1 MGDRSL
7 FVRTFEK
14 HILRAIRQRCALRL
28 DYEHAKATHE
38 ASTKPRPGPRQGAR
52 YTFQK
57 HWISTGVASI
67 AKGGRPRL
75 HLFAAAPPSAPAEPG
90 SVHLRVGVT
99 LTPAKGKRPTKSAW
113 ALEAHDI
120 GPGGTRKERL
130 RARGAIATAATHP
143 THAKGTVA
151 KRHTWQVAT
160 QVAAGK
166 ALHYAAQLRSK
177 GRSVTISLP
186 SATTARDLQPTR
198 QGDVNVSAYVA
209 HTSSVH
215 DAPQRSG
222 DVLCATWL
230 RRPSGRHRHHLGFR
244 SLPNAPRHG
253 IRRCERDRPMGLSH
267 CKRWAHVCHRASARR
282 RGVWHC
288 LTGRAGLAHQAIP
301 ARP

>member
-1 MGDRSL
+1 M
-7 FVRTFEK
+7 RTFEK

-28 DYEHAKATHE
+28 DYEHAKAMHE
-38 ASTKPRPGPRQGAR
+38 SSTKPKPGPRQGAR

-57 HWISTGVASI
+57 HWITTGVASI

-75 HLFAAAPPSAPAEPG
+75 HLFTAAPPSAPAEPG

-120 GPGGTRKERL
+120 GPGGTQKERL

-143 THAKGTVA
+143 AHAKGTVA
-151 KRHTWQVAT
+151 KRHTWQVAM

-177 GRSVTISLP
+177 GRSVTVSLP

-198 QGDVNVSAYVA
+198 QGETRPRTSHRHIASRNSLKLQQLGAQVRINVDTSAA
-209 HTSSVH
+209 PPRLQQ
-215 DAPQRSG
+215 DAEDAARSG
-222 DVLCATWL
+222 
-230 RRPSGRHRHHLGFR
+230 
-244 SLPNAPRHG
+244 SL
-253 IRRCERDRPMGLSH
+253 LT
-267 CKRWAHVCHRASARR
+267 HVCVPGHADI
-282 RGVWHC
+282 
-288 LTGRAGLAHQAIP
+288 AISLWDELRTWDP
-301 ARP
+301 GD

>member
-1 MGDRSL
+1 MEQPRGRETTDRELRDFSL
-7 FVRTFEK
+7 YRTLSPECEARECE
-14 HILRAIRQRCALRL
+14 LRYAIERRKLRL

-75 HLFAAAPPSAPAEPG
+75 HLFAGAPPSAPAEPG

-99 LTPAKGKRPTKSAW
+99 LTPAKGKHPTRSAW

-120 GPGGTRKERL
+120 GPGGTQKERL

-143 THAKGTVA
+143 AHAKGTVA
-151 KRHTWQVAT
+151 KRHTWQVAM
-160 QVAAGK
+160 QVAAEK

-177 GRSVTISLP
+177 GRNVTISLP

-198 QGDVNVSAYVA
+198 QGETRPRTSHRHIASRNSLKLQQLGAQVRINVDTSAA
-209 HTSSVH
+209 PPRLQQ
-215 DAPQRSG
+215 DAEDAARSG
-222 DVLCATWL
+222 
-230 RRPSGRHRHHLGFR
+230 
-244 SLPNAPRHG
+244 SLQT
-253 IRRCERDRPMGLSH
+253 
-267 CKRWAHVCHRASARR
+267 HVCVPGHADI
-282 RGVWHC
+282 
-288 LTGRAGLAHQAIP
+288 AISLWDELRTWDP
-301 ARP
+301 GD